1 MTKVMLKSGSFE
13 NIEEL
18 SAELLA
24 PGGSDDLQTRRKDV
38 RGRSPVR
45 QEIDKRPAESAD
57 CPKDAQG
64 RATWIE
70 GFVAIRDQKQSISE
84 VSDRPRPCNCWP
96 VLRASVGSKGHPCC
110 LFAGRVAS
118 FALKMALRGVMAV
131 SADRN
136 AVCIL
141 PAVGRALCASR
152 CRSQL
157 LELLAQGTSSACVWN
172 PHAHA

>member
-24 PGGSDDLQTRRKDV
+24 PGGSDDLQRRRKDV

-57 CPKDAQG
+57 YPEDAEMC
-64 RATWIE
+64 AMWIE
-70 GFVAIRDQKQSISE
+70 EFVAIRNQKQSISE
-84 VSDRPRPCNCWP
+84 VGGRPRPCNFWP
-96 VLRASVGSKGHPCC
+96 VLRALVGSKGHPCC
-110 LFAGRVAS
+110 LFSGCVAG
-118 FALKMALRGVMAV
+118 FALKMALRRVMAL
-131 SADRN
+131 SADRH

-141 PAVGRALCASR
+141 PAVGRALRASR

-157 LELLAQGTSSACVWN
+157 LELLAQGTSRACF
-172 PHAHA
+172 